1 MPQILGA
8 SEQSGPRPALDRLM
22 PSQLHI
28 DRRVLRNLLVGMFI
42 INAVVLAVSWNEIMA
57 GKNDFPPL
65 YASAQMVREGQAA
78 RIYDLE
84 AENSYVRRT
93 SDVTRPPNNH
103 LPYENL
109 IFVPFTYLQFPQ
121 AHISWTLLSIAMLVL
136 VALMVCEFRADTAS
150 FGLTLLTILAF
161 FPVWYCLLQ
170 GQDSILLLLLFTL
183 SFWSYRRGRHDLAGF
198 VLALGLFRPQLVLP
212 FAFVMF
218 LAGKWRFLRG
228 FIPGVTFVVAL
239 SVWIVGFHGMAD
251 YARIL
256 ISQGMQGSA
265 STLVEQWHVQPSLMT
280 TLRGLLWISLPSS
293 APSFVQRFLLL
304 AGTSFGLLWA
314 ANGVRSAKDEA
325 TLDLA
330 FALAV
335 VVVAVVSFHSF
346 LHDFSLV
353 ILPVLIMG
361 NLAPRWTR
369 LTQSGAYAIVT
380 VVFLLFLTPLY
391 LVLIVSA
398 KLGLLILPTI
408 AGLWMAGRWG
418 SESAGTAPAP
428 QHQTAISLPAA

>member
-1 MPQILGA
+1 MLNQI
-8 SEQSGPRPALDRLM
+8 R
-22 PSQLHI
+22 I
-28 DRRVLRNLLVGMFI
+28 DRRVLYSFMLIMTVM
-42 INAVVLAVSWNEIMA
+42 NAVIFFLPWKEIMA

-65 YASAQMVREGQAA
+65 YASAQMVREGQAS

-84 AENSYVRRT
+84 AENSYIHRT
-93 SDVTRPPNNH
+93 SDVKRPPNNH

-109 IFVPFTYLQFPQ
+109 IFIPFTYLRFQP
-121 AHISWTLLSIAMLVL
+121 AHICWTLLSVAMLAF
-136 VALMVCEFRADTAS
+136 VALMMRDLWPDTAS

-170 GQDSILLLLLFTL
+170 GQDSVLLLLLFAL
-183 SFWSYRRGRHDLAGF
+183 SFWLYRRERDDLAGF

-228 FIPGVTFVVAL
+228 LIPGVLFVVAL

-251 YARIL
+251 YTRIL
-256 ISQGMQGSA
+256 ISQGTQSSA
-265 STLVEQWHVQPSLMT
+265 NTLVEQWHVQPSLMT
-280 TLRGLLWISLPSS
+280 TWRGLLWISLPSS
-293 APSFVQRFLLL
+293 VPGLVQTLLLL

-314 ANGVRSAKDEA
+314 ANGIRSAEDGA

-335 VVVAVVSFHSF
+335 AVVVLVSYHSF
-346 LHDFSLV
+346 LHDFSLIV
-353 ILPVLIMG
+353 LPVLIVG
-361 NLAPRWTR
+361 NLVPRWTG
-369 LTQSGAYAIVT
+369 LTQGGAYSILMVG
-380 VVFLLFLTPLY
+380 FLLFLTPLY
-391 LVLIVSA
+391 LVLLVTA

-418 SESAGTAPAP
+418 AESPLAIPTHGDQASISQPAV
-428 QHQTAISLPAA
+428 

>member
-1 MPQILGA
+1 MLNQV
-8 SEQSGPRPALDRLM
+8 R
-22 PSQLHI
+22 I
-28 DRRVLRNLLVGMFI
+28 DRRVLYSFMLIMTVM
-42 INAVVLAVSWNEIMA
+42 NAVIFFIPWKEIMA

-65 YASAQMVREGQAA
+65 YASAQMVREGQAS

-84 AENSYVRRT
+84 VENSYVRRT
-93 SDVTRPPNNH
+93 SDVARPPNNH

-109 IFVPFTYLQFPQ
+109 IFIPLTYMRFPL
-121 AHISWTLLSIAMLVL
+121 AHICWSLLSVAMLVL
-136 VALMVCEFRADTAS
+136 VALMMCEFRPDTAG
-150 FGLTLLTILAF
+150 FRLTLLTILAF

-183 SFWSYRRGRHDLAGF
+183 SFWLYRRGRDDLAGF

-212 FAFVMF
+212 FALVML
-218 LAGKWRFLRG
+218 LAGEWRFLRG

-251 YARIL
+251 YTRIL

-265 STLVEQWHVQPSLMT
+265 STLVKQWHVQPSLMT

-293 APSFVQRFLLL
+293 APSFIQTFLLF

-314 ANGVRSAKDEA
+314 ANGIRSAKDEA

-335 VVVAVVSFHSF
+335 VVVALVSFHSF

-361 NLAPRWTR
+361 NLVPRWTR
-369 LTQSGAYAIVT
+369 LTQRGACAIVT

-391 LVLIVSA
+391 LVLLVSA
-398 KLGLLILPTI
+398 KLGLLIVPTI

-418 SESAGTAPAP
+418 SESARIVIPR
-428 QHQTAISLPAA
+428 HQTSISLPAV

>member
-1 MPQILGA
+1 MLNQV
-8 SEQSGPRPALDRLM
+8 R
-22 PSQLHI
+22 I
-28 DRRVLRNLLVGMFI
+28 DRRILYSFMLIMTVM
-42 INAVVLAVSWNEIMA
+42 NAVIFFIPWKEIMA

-78 RIYDLE
+78 RIYDVE
-84 AENSYVRRT
+84 VENSYVRRT

-121 AHISWTLLSIAMLVL
+121 AHISWTLLSMAMLVL

-170 GQDSILLLLLFTL
+170 GQDSILLLLLFTI

-239 SVWIVGFHGMAD
+239 SVWIVGFYGMAD

-265 STLVEQWHVQPSLMT
+265 STLVEKWHVQPSLMT
-280 TLRGLLWISLPSS
+280 TLRGFLWISLPSS
-293 APSFVQRFLLL
+293 APSFVQTFLLL

-314 ANGVRSAKDEA
+314 ANGIRSAKDEA

-361 NLAPRWTR
+361 NLVPRWTR
-369 LTQSGAYAIVT
+369 LTQRGAYAIVT

-418 SESAGTAPAP
+418 SESAGTALAP
-428 QHQTAISLPAA
+428 QHQTAMSLPAA

>member
-1 MPQILGA
+1 MLNQV
-8 SEQSGPRPALDRLM
+8 R
-22 PSQLHI
+22 I
-28 DRRVLRNLLVGMFI
+28 DRRALYSFMLIMTVM
-42 INAVVLAVSWNEIMA
+42 NAVISFIPWKEILA

-65 YASAQMVREGQAA
+65 YASAQMVREGQAQH
-78 RIYDLE
+78 IYDLE
-84 AENSYVRRT
+84 VENSYVYRV

-109 IFVPFTYLQFPQ
+109 IFIPFTYLRFPP
-121 AHISWTLLSIAMLVL
+121 AHICWTLLSMAMLVL
-136 VALMVCEFRADTAS
+136 VALMMCKFWPDTAS

-170 GQDSILLLLLFTL
+170 GQDSILLLLLFAL
-183 SFWSYRRGRHDLAGF
+183 SFWLYRRGRDDLAGF
-198 VLALGLFRPQLVLP
+198 VVALGLFRPQLVLP
-212 FAFVMF
+212 FAFIMF

-228 FIPGVTFVVAL
+228 FVPGVTFVVAL

-293 APSFVQRFLLL
+293 APSFVQTFLLL
-304 AGTSFGLLWA
+304 AGTSLGVLWA
-314 ANGVRSAKDEA
+314 ANGIRRAKDET

-335 VVVAVVSFHSF
+335 AVVAVVSFHSF

-353 ILPVLIMG
+353 ILPVMIVG

-369 LTQSGAYAIVT
+369 LTQRGAYSIVT

-391 LVLIVSA
+391 LVLLVSA
-398 KLGLLILPTI
+398 KLGLLILPAI
-408 AGLWMAGRWG
+408 AGLWMTGRWG
-418 SESAGTAPAP
+418 SESARTVQAPR
-428 QHQTAISLPAA
+428 HQASISLRAV